1 MIVPSPFKNSQVK
14 ERFYQ
19 IFREDSEAAINKI
32 MQLAKIYASCKDYD
46 GEIKIEEVYGE
57 DGRKVGA
64 VELEMGEEKPI
75 LLPYSTLQKRKI

>member
-32 MQLAKIYASCKDYD
+32 MQLAKVYANCKGYD
-46 GEIKIEEVYGE
+46 GEIKIEEVYGK
-57 DGRKVGA
+57 DGEKIVTVG
-64 VELEMGEEKPI
+64 LEMGEEKPI